1 MPFEVHILLVDS
13 EGSRV
18 QATKGGRVT
27 CRIDTL
33 LFTASVAW
41 SLRGLFI

>member
-1 MPFEVHILLVDS
+1 MPFEIPMLLVDS
-13 EGSRV
+13 EGNSV

-33 LFTASVAW
+33 LFTASVGW
-41 SLRGLFI
+41 SL